1 MTNIMKK
8 LITLI
13 AFLFLTSFCAN
24 AKIWRVNNNPGI
36 NNVITTLQAAHDS
49 ASAGDTIMVES
60 SPTPHGTVVLNKKLV
75 ILGPGYFLGE
85 NKDLQADLYNANV
98 SLVEFGYKTNSL
110 NAIISSSA
118 GSFISGLEV
127 YAISIKVSGVTIHRC
142 LVNSGVQW
150 QNDLYSG
157 NMSNEVLSESFIRG
171 SVTANPYYGKSI
183 TNILVKNNIILGSL
197 TAGVASSSLIENNVI
212 FNGVVLENSTF
223 RNNIIVN
230 PNANISFT
238 SSTYTNNLAAGTK
251 LGSSNGNQSS
261 VDMTT
266 VFVADPYV
274 SGTPAGFTSDN
285 KWKLA
290 TGSPAIGAGL
300 NGVDAGAFGGLTPYV
315 LSGIPEIPSI
325 YFLEVPTSGNNS
337 LDVKMKVRSNK

>member
-1 MTNIMKK
+1 MKK

-13 AFLFLTSFCAN
+13 AFLTITSFCAN

-36 NNVITTLQAAHDS
+36 NNVLPDLQPAHDS

-60 SPTPHGTVVLNKKLV
+60 SPTQYGSITLNKKLV

-85 NKDLQADLYNANV
+85 NKGLQADLYNAKIGSVNF
-98 SLVEFGYKTNSL
+98 SYKLNSL
-110 NAIISSSA
+110 NKIISSSG
-118 GSFISGLEV
+118 GSVISGMEALGMYIYVSNITIKRCQVGEV
-127 YAISIKVSGVTIHRC
+127 I
-142 LVNSGVQW
+142 W
-150 QNDLYSG
+150 QADNVYG
-157 NMSNEVLSESFIRG
+157 NISNEVLSESYVG
-171 SVTANPYYGKSI
+171 SDLKTISYTGQTF
-183 TNILVKNNIILGSL
+183 TNILLKNNIIRYSITFSTG
-197 TAGVASSSLIENNVI
+197 SSSLIENNVI
-212 FNGVVLENSTF
+212 GGNVQVVNSTF

-274 SGTPAGFTSDN
+274 SANPTGFTSDN
-285 KWKLA
+285 RWKLA
-290 TGSPAIGAGL
+290 TSSPAIGAGL
-300 NGVDAGAFGGLTPYV
+300 NGIDAGAFGGLTPYV